1 MVLYFHVLLLR
12 LTLQGIVSMCKLH
25 TECFLLAVGMDYLQ
39 PSLRPATAPLPLHE
53 QVLDDDIS
61 HICLNLCGRR
71 FLMHMPL
78 PAGVFDCF
86 QVLQIAI
93 SNVWFYG
100 ALDTILELCSRSR
113 IDIPSMYVPWTQ
125 QVSALPLVA

>member
-1 MVLYFHVLLLR
+1 
-12 LTLQGIVSMCKLH
+12 MCKLH
-25 TECFLLAVGMDYLQ
+25 TECFLLAVGMDYLHTEELS
-39 PSLRPATAPLPLHE
+39 SLRPATAPLPLHE
-53 QVLDDDIS
+53 QVLDDDVS
-61 HICLNLCGRR
+61 HICLSLCGRR
-71 FLMHMPL
+71 FLMHMPF

-100 ALDTILELCSRSR
+100 ALDTILELCSKAR
-113 IDIPSMYVPWTQ
+113 INSPSMYVPWTQ